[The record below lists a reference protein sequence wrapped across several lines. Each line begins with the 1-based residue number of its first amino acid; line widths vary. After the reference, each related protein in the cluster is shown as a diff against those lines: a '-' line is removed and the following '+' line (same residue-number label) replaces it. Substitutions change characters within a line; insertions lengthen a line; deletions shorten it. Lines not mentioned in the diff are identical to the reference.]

1 MRISKFLLLLLLA
14 RKWSKARKKP
24 YYMLLLHDDE
34 QKKNVICKVACWPSK
49 RTENES
55 NMNNNK
61 ELEKI
66 YLRNVIL

>member
-34 QKKNVICKVACWPSK
+34 KKNVICKVACWPSK

-61 ELEKI
+61 DLEKS
-66 YLRNVIL
+66 YFRNVIL

>member
-34 QKKNVICKVACWPSK
+34 KKNVICKVACWPSK

-55 NMNNNK
+55 NMNNK

-66 YLRNVIL
+66 YFRNVIL